1 MRDASGNLIEVQVRE
16 PWALHLLTA
25 DGTNAA
31 AEDAETMKAAP
42 VDGLIDHAMA
52 ILATTEM
59 KADEL
64 ADFVTT
70 VAKASGIGVQAVKA
84 RIAKERRKREE
95 AERKAAFATGGD
107 GRLIRSGRRDVA
119 RTSDRC
125 TWSSTGDARIAWQHQ
140 FRLISFGH
148 RNAVRGQRGCSPLH
162 FGERRERYRTL
173 SARSTRPLLAAWVRV
188 AALSALAS
196 STRCRSYSLSLGTT
210 MSVSISS
217 PSKTSGVRFVMS

>member
-1 MRDASGNLIEVQVRE
+1 MRGDDGLFIHSFAHGRALYLLRHDVRS
-16 PWALHLLTA
+16 AK
-25 DGTNAA
+25 AA
-31 AEDAETMKAAP
+31 IAQAP

-107 GRLIRSGRRDVA
+107 GRLIRPRPAPDGELLPPRPFSIRFSRP
-119 RTSDRC
+119 TSERNPQC
-125 TWSSTGDARIAWQHQ
+125 AM
-140 FRLISFGH
+140 H
-148 RNAVRGQRGCSPLH
+148 RV
-162 FGERRERYRTL
+162 T
-173 SARSTRPLLAAWVRV
+173 
-188 AALSALAS
+188 
-196 STRCRSYSLSLGTT
+196 
-210 MSVSISS
+210 
-217 PSKTSGVRFVMS
+217 